1 MHIADGEGIS
11 SMTQA
16 DVWRSAHDIV
26 AAGLRLAEDRCG
38 RRLIAAYRW
47 FDSSNILTKS
57 IGMIGAFIGVVMGAC
72 GVVIIGVIY
81 FVVAAAFIAAL
92 TMGIAAVCISIFLVF
107 SYALYTIYFYYY
119 L

>member
-1 MHIADGEGIS
+1 
-11 SMTQA
+11 
-16 DVWRSAHDIV
+16 
-26 AAGLRLAEDRCG
+26 
-38 RRLIAAYRW
+38 
-47 FDSSNILTKS
+47 
-57 IGMIGAFIGVVMGAC
+57 MGAC
-72 GVVIIGVIY
+72 GVVIMGVIY